1 MKKNKLLISLLL
13 IISACSGLSDA
24 KKVLKNEKV
33 ITTDEFLVKKKE
45 LLILPPDFEKLPLPD
60 SIGDKNISNQE
71 KEKIK
76 KILRVDENNQ
86 TDKKPSSSIE
96 KSIIEKIQ

>member
-1 MKKNKLLISLLL
+1 MKKNKILILLLL
-13 IISACSGLSDA
+13 IISACGGLSDA
-24 KKVLKNEKV
+24 KKVLKNEKI

-45 LLILPPDFEKLPLPD
+45 PLILPPDFEKLPLPD
-60 SIGDKNISNQE
+60 SKGDKNISNQE